1 MGTWDRRRVL
11 RVTVA
16 GTLAVTAPAGCGFID
31 NDPEPIPEP
40 DPLQPVLDEARALA
54 AAYDRLAAAQPD
66 LSARITP
73 IAEDH
78 RAHAAELERLIG
90 AATSSASAAPSV
102 APASELAAMRTAE
115 QAAARTANASARTA
129 PADRA
134 MLIGSIAACRATHV
148 EALR

>member
-1 MGTWDRRRVL
+1 M
-11 RVTVA
+11 
-16 GTLAVTAPAGCGFID
+16 TAPAGCGFFD

-73 IAEDH
+73 LAEDH
-78 RAHAAELERLIG
+78 RAHAAELERLVG
-90 AATSSASAAPSV
+90 ASPAASTAPSAGT
-102 APASELAAMRTAE
+102 APAGTLAEMRTAE